1 MAEFTQCPRQ
11 PRKNEILPKTLDE
24 YTHKKIG
31 TGDNE
36 GKSAAASAPQ
46 KAKFRQYL
54 SIARFDHAT
63 KHVFIIPGIIIA
75 YALREP
81 SLQHAAFTICIGFA
95 SAVLIASANYV
106 INEWLDRSFDA
117 AHPVKSGRTAVN
129 WTLSPQLVYLE
140 YLILAAT
147 GLLLAYLVGT
157 AFFYTSVLFVASGL
171 IYNVKPLRSKDWPY
185 LDVISESINNPIRL
199 TLGWAMIET
208 ASLPPLSLLLG
219 YWTAGAFLMSAKRLS
234 EYRDISTSQG
244 IDQLQL
250 YRSSFRFYTAE
261 NLTVSC
267 FLYAMMS
274 AFFIAIFLIRYRLE
288 YIIALP
294 FIAVLFASYLWLSLR
309 KGSIA
314 QRPERMFR
322 SRRLVF
328 SLALAVIVMTIV
340 SFVDLPFLQKLFEP
354 GFTPVEMEKGN
365 G

>member
-1 MAEFTQCPRQ
+1 MAEFTLRQ
-11 PRKNEILPKTLDE
+11 IPSGKNDTLSKSTKDNRL
-24 YTHKKIG
+24 KKSG
-31 TGDNE
+31 TSAAGN
-36 GKSAAASAPQ
+36 KSAALPEPQ
-46 KAKFRQYL
+46 KGTFWQYL

-81 SLQHAAFTICIGFA
+81 SLDFAVFEICVGFV
-95 SAVLIASANYV
+95 SAILIASANYV

-129 WTLSPQLVYLE
+129 WILLPQLVYLE
-140 YLILAAT
+140 YFILASL
-147 GLLLAYLVGT
+147 GLILAYLVGT
-157 AFFYTSVLFVASGL
+157 AFFYTSVLFVLSGL
-171 IYNVKPLRSKDWPY
+171 IYNVKPVRSKDWPY

-199 TLGWAMIET
+199 TLGWTMIET
-208 ASLPPLSLLLG
+208 SSLPPLSLLLG
-219 YWTAGAFLMSAKRLS
+219 YWTAGAFLMTAKRLS
-234 EYRDISTSQG
+234 EYRDISASQG
-244 IDQLQL
+244 AAQLQL

-288 YIIALP
+288 YILALP
-294 FIAVLFASYLWLSLR
+294 FIAFLFASYLWLSLR

-322 SRRLVF
+322 SRRLVT
-328 SLALAVIVMTIV
+328 SLVLAVVVMIIV
-340 SFVDLPFLQKLFEP
+340 SFVDLPFLHQLFEP
-354 GFTPVEMEKGN
+354 GFTPVDLNSGA